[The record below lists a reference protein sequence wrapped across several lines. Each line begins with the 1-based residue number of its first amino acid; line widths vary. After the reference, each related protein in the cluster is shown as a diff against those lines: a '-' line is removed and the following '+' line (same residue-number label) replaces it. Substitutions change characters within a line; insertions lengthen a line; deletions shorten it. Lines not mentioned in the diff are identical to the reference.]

1 MGRLGEQLGGTA
13 GCVPEALDGKDLS
26 SLPDGMENIRP

>member
-1 MGRLGEQLGGTA
+1 MGRLGEQLGGKA
-13 GCVPEALDGKDLS
+13 GCIPEVLDWKDLS